1 MDGSDMNVSSSSTP
15 NKLPSISKGADENE
29 HSYQEMGL
37 NVQNSK
43 KPSAT
48 TTTKHYMSPT
58 ISAVSKANPPRKKI
72 LAERNESLHNSLQ
85 NASILDSKTIQKST
99 SLDSKTTSSTEFD
112 ENEQNALVDDLSSK
126 PYDPL
131 TNYLSPRPKFL
142 RYKVNRRQELFLRR
156 ENQEKEGKDGLTII
170 RNGSLETQKG
180 IDSEGNLASSCGSL
194 AAGFN
199 ETNVKEEGEEIGES
213 EDELEEV
220 YEERCWGFGGILKFL
235 LLLSVLVFSTLYIS
249 DMNSSTP
256 PSVVQAVTG
265 LKDGY
270 HMIQDHVY
278 EFVKSLES
286 GKYFLVGREGKQT
299 SFVDIDGIE
308 EEEMIED
315 VKIGEAEHSDRLN
328 ELVEISSGEGRVLEM
343 VEDEK
348 EGVVDELSEG
358 EESEAVQIVEH
369 GEKEIVDE
377 LQGPEAVEVLQMPLT
392 NESSVPDTFEKE
404 NEMARYPIKEEIFDW
419 QMGGMVIDSD
429 DHEIL
434 IDEAEGTQK
443 EDLIKHIETESI
455 LKAVIGFSVFSS
467 IIASL
472 VLALRFRK
480 NRNARKD
487 NHQVVEPCFDSV
499 IANKCCSPL
508 ANEEDKHIEHP
519 VSIANS
525 RSLIN
530 SLEEDYKQTYESRA
544 PTIELLGELQVEE
557 MSSSLRSCGMKNRV
571 IESEVS
577 SYSVS
582 MEKVGIGSN
591 AASVPVRVQPA
602 LSQISNMNLPSYTDG
617 RKNVKKEDGG
627 DGEVNKVVVT
637 TPLRRS
643 SRIRN
648 RSIAHPH
655 DYYSAEPASSYETP
669 FSVVSFCSSFYS

>member
-256 PSVVQAVTG
+256 PPVVQAVTG

-270 HMIQDHVY
+270 HMRRKAN
-278 EFVKSLES
+278 EFCC
-286 GKYFLVGREGKQT
+286 
-299 SFVDIDGIE
+299 IDGI

-343 VEDEK
+343 VEDEE

-377 LQGPEAVEVLQMPLT
+377 VFKVQAEESADASDLEMAKTGEVSDQVAANSELQGPEAG
-392 NESSVPDTFEKE
+392 S
-404 NEMARYPIKEEIFDW
+404 A
-419 QMGGMVIDSD
+419 
-429 DHEIL
+429 
-434 IDEAEGTQK
+434 
-443 EDLIKHIETESI
+443 
-455 LKAVIGFSVFSS
+455 
-467 IIASL
+467 
-472 VLALRFRK
+472 
-480 NRNARKD
+480 
-487 NHQVVEPCFDSV
+487 
-499 IANKCCSPL
+499 
-508 ANEEDKHIEHP
+508 
-519 VSIANS
+519 
-525 RSLIN
+525 
-530 SLEEDYKQTYESRA
+530 
-544 PTIELLGELQVEE
+544 
-557 MSSSLRSCGMKNRV
+557 
-571 IESEVS
+571 
-577 SYSVS
+577 
-582 MEKVGIGSN
+582 SN
-591 AASVPVRVQPA
+591 A
-602 LSQISNMNLPSYTDG
+602 LN
-617 RKNVKKEDGG
+617 E
-627 DGEVNKVVVT
+627 
-637 TPLRRS
+637 
-643 SRIRN
+643 
-648 RSIAHPH
+648 
-655 DYYSAEPASSYETP
+655 
-669 FSVVSFCSSFYS
+669 